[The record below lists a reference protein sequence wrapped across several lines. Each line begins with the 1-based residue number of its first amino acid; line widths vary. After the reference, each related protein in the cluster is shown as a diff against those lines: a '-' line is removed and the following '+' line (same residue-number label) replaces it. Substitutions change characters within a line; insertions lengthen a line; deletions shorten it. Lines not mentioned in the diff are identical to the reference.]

1 MKIGLFGFGC
11 VGQGLYDIICKVP
24 SAGVS
29 IAKIAVK
36 SRDKPR
42 TVNPDLL
49 VFEPEAILGDPEID
63 LVVELIDD
71 PIIAYYIGK
80 TALLRNKHFISA
92 NKQMLSSHRNELEII
107 AQEKGMSFLFEG
119 AVCGS
124 IPIIRNLE
132 GYLGYDTLSGISGI
146 FNGSCNYILTLM
158 EEKGLEFSAALKRAQ
173 EAGFA
178 ESNPTLDIEGYD
190 ALHKTIILAEQGFDI
205 QIKPVDILRW
215 GIQHVSAAHLAF
227 AQGHNLKIKQICTIK
242 VAEKHQLSITTVP
255 TIVTDDDALFHIR
268 EEYNAVRLDSL
279 YTGHQVFSGKGAG
292 SHPTGYAVFSDI
304 VACRQGFRY
313 KSRGSNR
320 STRYSVLQDGVHK
333 VFLSNKLNR
342 WPDNLKSAADEIY
355 KDENDCL
362 IGTFQL
368 KTLLENTIAWQE
380 QGIFMAMLSEP
391 AFQRILA
398 GHGRASQRES
408 IVALRQ
414 TSRQKAGNC

>member
-36 SRDKPR
+36 SKDKPR
-42 TVNPDLL
+42 TVHPDLL
-49 VFEPEAILGDPEID
+49 VFDPEAILGDPEID

-71 PIIAYYIGK
+71 PIIAYSIGK

-92 NKQMLSSHRNELEII
+92 NKQMLSSHRNELEGI
-107 AQEKGMSFLFEG
+107 AQEKGLSFLFEG

-132 GYLGYDTLSGISGI
+132 GYFGHDILSGISGI

-158 EEKGLEFSAALKRAQ
+158 EERGIEFSAAVKQAQ

-190 ALHKTIILAEQGFDI
+190 ALHKTIILAEQGFGI
-205 QIKPVDILRW
+205 QIKPTDILRW

-242 VAEKHQLSITTVP
+242 VVEKHQISITTVP
-255 TIVTDDDALFHIR
+255 TLVTDDDALFHIR
-268 EEYNAVRLDSL
+268 DEYNAVRLDSL
-279 YTGHQVFSGKGAG
+279 YTGHQVLTGKGAG

-304 VACRQGFRY
+304 VACWQGFRY
-313 KSRGSNR
+313 KDSG
-320 STRYSVLQDGVHK
+320 STRSATYSVLQEGTHR
-333 VFLSNKLNR
+333 VFLSKKLNR

-355 KDENDCL
+355 KDENGCL
-362 IGTFQL
+362 VGTFQL
-368 KTLLENTIAWQE
+368 KTLLENAIAWQE
-380 QGIFMAMLSEP
+380 QGIFLAMLTEP

-398 GHGRASQRES
+398 GQGRAPQRES
-408 IVALRQ
+408 ILTQRQ
-414 TSRQKAGNC
+414 ASRQQAGNS